1 MIFWICGVGMG
12 RPSAAL
18 FRIAVLLTAALGVYL
33 TCKDG
38 VVSSLVYFTVQSNV
52 LVAVVFAW
60 ASWATVR
67 GSGQPPAWL
76 KGGTTLYI
84 AITGLVYNLV
94 LADAPFQM
102 TTGTSGTADLS
113 NQLVHLVVPLA
124 AAADWLL
131 FDEHR
136 RFRWAAAAAW
146 LAYPVGY
153 LGFALVRGALLDGPN
168 RYPYPFL
175 DVDAIGYDGLALNLL
190 VYGGAF
196 WLLGLVLVGVDRALP
211 RNAAPTPEPEPK
223 RVAA

>member
-1 MIFWICGVGMG
+1 MG
-12 RPSAAL
+12 RPLAAL
-18 FRIAVLLTAALGVYL
+18 FRIAVLITAVIGVYL
-33 TCKDG
+33 TSKDG
-38 VVSSLVYFTVQSNV
+38 FASSLVYFTIQSNA

-76 KGGTTLYI
+76 KGGSTLYI

-102 TTGTSGTADLS
+102 TPASSGTADLS
-113 NQLVHLVVPLA
+113 NQLVHVIVPIA
-124 AAADWLL
+124 AVADWLL

-153 LGFALVRGALLDGPN
+153 LVFALVRGALLDGPN
-168 RYPYPFL
+168 RYPYPFIDL
-175 DVDAIGYDGLALNLL
+175 DVLGYDGLALNLL
-190 VYGGAF
+190 IYGGAF
-196 WLLGLVLVGVDRALP
+196 WLLGLVLVAADRILP
-211 RNAAPTPEPEPK
+211 RNAVPTPEPVPE